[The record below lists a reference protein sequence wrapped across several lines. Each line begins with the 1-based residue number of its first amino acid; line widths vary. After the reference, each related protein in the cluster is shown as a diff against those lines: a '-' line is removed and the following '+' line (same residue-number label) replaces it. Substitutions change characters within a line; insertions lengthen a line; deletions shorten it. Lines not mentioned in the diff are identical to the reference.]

1 MMAKAK
7 LWVVTLNARKKK
19 KVGFSPLNG
28 VESWKALKKVK
39 GITISILGR
48 KLDMKRHHME
58 STF

>member
-1 MMAKAK
+1 MQG
-7 LWVVTLNARKKK
+7 KKK